1 MTSVT
6 QRIMQYNQEARQ
18 PRGGLINPKLL
29 TATQLEDEQ
38 GALDHKLENVHAS
51 IVGLAVDYL
60 SRLARISAKNT
71 EEAVR
76 QAADVFRASVMG
88 AERISEFGGD
98 DSIAADA
105 KAVVLGFEMTQLEEG
120 TVNYVIDADAVRRAC
135 RLSTYDVGLRA
146 GVVFY
151 NPQSTP
157 LAPDEVTTAHILTM
171 VERVAKFFEQYGPVT
186 TDGFIFVGEEEHA
199 AGGRGGYT
207 DLVDSGDGDF
217 LTADTLWDFKVSA
230 SKPTKD
236 HTLQLL
242 MYFLMGKQSDLS
254 EFEDITSVG
263 IFNPR
268 LNVVSRL
275 EVTELP
281 ADVIETVRREVI
293 GYDA

>member
-6 QRIMQYNQEARQ
+6 RRIMQYNQEVRQ
-18 PRGGLINPKLL
+18 PRGGLINPRLL
-29 TATQLEDEQ
+29 TATQLEDEH
-38 GALDHKLENVHAS
+38 GVLDHKLENVHAS

-88 AERISEFGGD
+88 AERLSEFGGD
-98 DSIAADA
+98 ESIAADA
-105 KAVVLGFEMTQLEEG
+105 KAVVLGFEMTQLDDG
-120 TVNYVIDADAVRRAC
+120 AVKYVIDVDAVHRAC

-151 NPQSTP
+151 NPQSTQ

-171 VERVAKFFEQYGPVT
+171 IQRAAKFFEQYDPVT
-186 TDGFIFVGEEEHA
+186 KDGFIFVSEEAHT

-207 DLVDSGDGDF
+207 DLVDSGDGDV

-242 MYFLMGKQSDLS
+242 MYFLMGKQSGLS
-254 EFEDITSVG
+254 EFENMTHVG

-268 LNVVSRL
+268 LNIVYRIAVL
-275 EVTELP
+275 DLP
-281 ADVIETVRREVI
+281 TDVIETVRRDVI
-293 GYDA
+293 GYEA

>member
-6 QRIMQYNQEARQ
+6 QRIMQYNQEPRQ
-18 PRGGLINPKLL
+18 PRGGLFNPKLL
-29 TATQLEDEQ
+29 TATQLDDEQ
-38 GALDHKLENVHAS
+38 AALDHKLENIHAS

-60 SRLARISAKNT
+60 SRLARINANDAQ
-71 EEAVR
+71 EAAR
-76 QAADVFRASVMG
+76 QAANVFRASVMG

-105 KAVVLGFEMTQLEEG
+105 KAVALGFEMMQLDDG
-120 TVNYVIDADAVRRAC
+120 TVKYVIDVDAVHRAC
-135 RLSTYDVGLRA
+135 RLSMYDVGLRA

-151 NPQSTP
+151 NLQSTQ
-157 LAPDEVTTAHILTM
+157 LAPDEVTTVHVLAM
-171 VERVAKFFEQYGPVT
+171 VERAAKFFEQYGPVT
-186 TDGFIFVGEEEHA
+186 KDGFVFVSEDEHA

-207 DLVDSGDGDF
+207 DLVESGDGDF

-242 MYFLMGKQSDLS
+242 MYFLMGKQSGLP

-268 LNVVSRL
+268 LNIVYHIETR
-275 EVTELP
+275 ELP
-281 ADVIETVRREVI
+281 ADVIDTVRRDVI